1 MGGMEPPYE
10 HLKGRRISVS
20 FERFIGLRSEP
31 VINAVEKGAV
41 KKFAEAIGDPN
52 PLYVNEEAAKA
63 SRYGGL
69 IAPPTFPRTFEYGEV
84 EGLGPPGQG
93 YIHGEHRIRYE
104 RPLFVGEELS
114 CYAEVTDYYE
124 KEGRE
129 GPLGFLI
136 SERVGDS
143 TEGERIFTMLDIA
156 VLTPAM
162 RESLES

>member
-1 MGGMEPPYE
+1 
-10 HLKGRRISVS
+10 
-20 FERFIGLRSEP
+20 
-31 VINAVEKGAV
+31 V

-52 PLYVNEEAAKA
+52 PLYVDEEAAKA
-63 SRYGGL
+63 SRYGAL
-69 IAPPTFPRTFEYGEV
+69 IAPLTFPRTFEYWEV
-84 EGLGPPGQG
+84 EGLGSPGQG

-114 CYAEVTDYYE
+114 CYAKVTDYYE

-136 SERVGDS
+136 SERVGES
-143 TEGERIFTMLDIA
+143 LEGERIFAMFDTA

>member
-1 MGGMEPPYE
+1 
-10 HLKGRRISVS
+10 VS
-20 FERFIGLRSEP
+20 FERFIGQRSVP
-31 VINAVEKGAV
+31 VTNVVEQGAV
-41 KKFAEAIGDPN
+41 RRFAEAIGDAN
-52 PLYVNEEAAKA
+52 QLYVDDEVAKS

-84 EGLGPPGQG
+84 EGLGSPGHG

-104 RPLFVGEELS
+104 RPLFVGEKLS
-114 CYAEVTDYYE
+114 CYAEVTHYYE

-136 SERVGDS
+136 SKRVGESLD
-143 TEGERIFTMLDIA
+143 GERIFTMLDTA

-162 RESLES
+162 RKSLES

>member
-1 MGGMEPPYE
+1 M
-10 HLKGRRISVS
+10 S
-20 FERFIGLRSEP
+20 FERFIGHRSEP
-31 VINAVEKGAV
+31 VVNVVEKGAV

-52 PLYVNEEAAKA
+52 PLYADEAAAKA
-63 SRYGGL
+63 SRHGGL
-69 IAPPTFPRTFEYGEV
+69 IASLTFPRTLEYGEV

-124 KEGRE
+124 KAGRE
-129 GPLGFLI
+129 GSMGFLI
-136 SERVGDS
+136 SERVGES
-143 TEGERIFTMLDIA
+143 FQGERVFTMLDTA

>member
-1 MGGMEPPYE
+1 VLY
-10 HLKGRRISVS
+10 GRFV
-20 FERFIGLRSEP
+20 GLRSEP
-31 VINAVEKGAV
+31 VRNTVERGAV
-41 KKFAEAIGDPN
+41 QRFAEAIADPS
-52 PLYVNEEAAKA
+52 PLYVDEEAAA
-63 SRYGGL
+63 RSRYGR
-69 IAPPTFPRTFEYGEV
+69 IVAPPTFPRTFDYGEV

-114 CYAEVTDYYE
+114 CYVEVMDYYE

-136 SERVGDS
+136 SERVGES
-143 TEGERIFTMLDIA
+143 LEGERVFTMLDTA

>member
-1 MGGMEPPYE
+1 M
-10 HLKGRRISVS
+10 S
-20 FERFIGLRSEP
+20 FERFIGHRSEP
-31 VINAVEKGAV
+31 VINVVEKGAV

-52 PLYVNEEAAKA
+52 PLYVGEEAAKA

-104 RPLFVGEELS
+104 RPLFVGEQLS
-114 CYAEVTDYYE
+114 CYAEVKDYYE

-136 SERVGDS
+136 SERVGES
-143 TEGERIFTMLDIA
+143 PEGERIFTMTDTA
-156 VLTPAM
+156 VLTPTM
-162 RESLES
+162 RERLES